1 MILILFAAS
10 ISFPA
15 FGKVEIAIPESRCG
29 TLDIVPNMNKELES
43 FFSTPIDQ
51 GYLGWCYGLT
61 AADLISAEI
70 GRPLSA
76 AHISALYNKTAEENF
91 FVRSVRDFLKSSPT
105 DLYENGEI
113 KSAIENVSG
122 KKVCLEDDMAYF
134 NNSWRGL
141 HSALLGLDRGR
152 KAMLRGEEGLACR
165 EIANSKTL
173 INLEGSIREIM
184 EVLDHYKLNE
194 GIAKLMAQQC
204 GDKKIS
210 VPRMKVRNFRM
221 PKRGT
226 NEELSVK
233 LEKLFGKIEKKL
245 ENNKPVGISYEAIQV
260 SSYDTKHASSVIG
273 RKWFNGR
280 CNFKIRNY
288 WGDNCFEYNRKEIS
302 ACKNEDGGAFWV
314 SDQKFFEMVYKVTL
328 IE

>member
-15 FGKVEIAIPESRCG
+15 FGKVEVAIPESRCG

-51 GYLGWCYGLT
+51 GNLGWCYGLT
-61 AADLISAEI
+61 AADLMSAEI

-76 AHISALYNKTAEENF
+76 AHISALYNKTAEGNF
-91 FVRSVRDFLKSSPT
+91 FVRSIRDLLKSSPT
-105 DLYENGEI
+105 DLYESGEI

-152 KAMLRGEEGLACR
+152 KAMLRGKEGLACR

-245 ENNKPVGISYEAIQV
+245 ENNKPVGIAYEAIQV
-260 SSYDTKHASSVIG
+260 SRYDTKHASSVIG

-288 WGDNCFEYNRKEIS
+288 WGDNCFKYNRKEIS
-302 ACKNEDGGAFWV
+302 ACKHEDGGAFWV